1 MTSHQPSADA
11 AAPSSDVAADL
22 EQRLAVLDGLAER
35 PLAEHPYVYQQL
47 HADLQATL
55 AEIDSA

>member
-1 MTSHQPSADA
+1 MSSFEQVPAQASVPDDVSATLTD
-11 AAPSSDVAADL
+11 
-22 EQRLAVLDGLAER
+22 RLRVLDTLADR
-35 PLAEHPYVYQQL
+35 PLSEHPDVYQQL

>member
-1 MTSHQPSADA
+1 MSSFEQP
-11 AAPSSDVAADL
+11 AAPAPVASDVAAEL
-22 EQRLAVLDGLAER
+22 QQRLSVLDGLEQR
-35 PLAEHPYVYQQL
+35 PLSEHPDVYQQL